1 MLFDFTPK
9 SSILL
14 IFFFHGIVFSFLLLN
29 KGIRNQNKASVWL
42 SLFVFLCA
50 LYILPFMLG
59 YAGWYSDTFY
69 RDIMFF
75 IPFQQLFLLGP
86 IIFFY
91 TQSQLNKSFR
101 WSKKDIIHFI
111 PASFYLIYSIIVFI
125 TDKLVLNEYYF
136 YADGRDK
143 DLTPWYQW
151 FGLVSMAIYLILSLR
166 FYAIYKKIS
175 YQVVSFADSV
185 SFSWIKRFLTAFLII
200 LVLRV
205 LFFIFN
211 PEWGEFGR
219 KFWYYL
225 CFSGLFYYISI
236 SGYANSVRTIIAFRS
251 SLFGF
256 EPNFFPQENIGGDD
270 ESETEIETLT
280 DKESVEIPDLEEWK
294 VKVEQLMTVERE
306 FENPDL
312 TLSHFSQSLAI
323 NPKKLSQIINQGF
336 KMNFNDF
343 VNYYRT
349 EAVIEKF
356 KSGEHNLQNFL
367 EIAFECGFN
376 SKSTFNRAFKK
387 HTSLTPKE
395 YLKKN
400 LSK

>member
-1 MLFDFTPK
+1 MLFEFTPK

-14 IFFFHGIVFSFLLLN
+14 IFFFHGIVFSALLFN
-29 KGIRNQNKASVWL
+29 KGIRNQNKASLWL
-42 SLFVFLCA
+42 SIFVFLCA
-50 LYILPFMLG
+50 MYISPFMLG
-59 YAGWYSDTFY
+59 YAGWYSVAFY

-86 IIFFY
+86 VIFFY
-91 TQSQLNKSFR
+91 TQSQLNTSFKL
-101 WSKKDIIHFI
+101 SKRDIIHFI
-111 PASFYLIYSIIVFI
+111 PAIFYLVYSIIVFI
-125 TDKLVLNEYYF
+125 TDKLVLSEYYF

-143 DLTPWYQW
+143 DLAPWYQML
-151 FGLVSMAIYLILSLR
+151 GLVSMALYLILSLR
-166 FYAIYKKIS
+166 YYSIYKKIS
-175 YQVVSFADSV
+175 YQTVSFADSI
-185 SFSWIKRFLTAFLII
+185 SFSWIKRFLLAFLII

-205 LFFIFN
+205 LFFILN
-211 PEWGEFGR
+211 PEWGEFGK

-225 CFSGLFYYISI
+225 CFSGLFYYISV
-236 SGYANSVRTIIAFRS
+236 SGYTNSVKTIIAFRPL
-251 SLFGF
+251 LFGF
-256 EPNFFPQENIGGDD
+256 EPDFSSQDKVQD
-270 ESETEIETLT
+270 ETLL
-280 DKESVEIPDLEEWK
+280 DKESVEIPDLDEWK
-294 VKVEQLMTVERE
+294 AKVEQLMKVERE

-312 TLSHFSQSLAI
+312 TLSDVSQILDV
-323 NPKKLSQIINQGF
+323 NPKKMSQIINHGF

-387 HTSLTPKE
+387 QTLLTPKE